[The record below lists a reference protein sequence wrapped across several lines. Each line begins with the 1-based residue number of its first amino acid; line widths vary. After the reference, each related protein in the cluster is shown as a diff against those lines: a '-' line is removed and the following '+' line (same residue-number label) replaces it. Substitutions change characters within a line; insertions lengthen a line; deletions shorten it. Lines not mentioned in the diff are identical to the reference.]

1 MLRWGVTSPEQNQ
14 KNQTQTTMKT
24 TAPRESPQTD
34 EGAQALEYAT
44 PEVNIC
50 ETSERYILEAEMPGV
65 NKDGLEI
72 TLEGTEITILGRR
85 EHETVPGESLLRE
98 RQVADFRRVFEFD
111 PAIDTGKINAKMNQG
126 VLTVTLPKSEQVKPR
141 KIAVSD

>member
-1 MLRWGVTSPEQNQ
+1 
-14 KNQTQTTMKT
+14 MKT

-34 EGAQALEYAT
+34 EGDQALEYVT

-50 ETSERYILEAEMPGV
+50 ETSEGYVLEAEMPGV

-111 PAIDTGKINAKMNQG
+111 PAIDTGKISAKMNQG

-141 KIAVSD
+141 KITVSD